1 MSNLSPNAIFWMY
14 NSVYFSFIQIFHG
27 LLVPWMLTIPWK
39 RNKRQSPKQE
49 FYVLKPKQ
57 LLPRRYLARKCQSES
72 LVCCVIGQQTLH
84 TEFNTLCSK
93 PNPTSDQVRLFS
105 LNTHGV
111 GAYLIS
117 YMQKAGDTCDISPQ
131 FFLDFP
137 QNFRLRTR
145 NQYCTQAIA

>member
-57 LLPRRYLARKCQSES
+57 LLPRRYLARKCESES

-93 PNPTSDQVRLFS
+93 PNQTSDQVRLFS
-105 LNTHGV
+105 LNTLRGV
-111 GAYLIS
+111 PDYCQFWDTTALVSPVKVLQNGVNLQQNS
-117 YMQKAGDTCDISPQ
+117 QKRS
-131 FFLDFP
+131 
-137 QNFRLRTR
+137 R
-145 NQYCTQAIA
+145 

>member
-1 MSNLSPNAIFWMY
+1 MSNISPNAIFWMY

-27 LLVPWMLTIPWK
+27 LLVPWMMTIPWK

-93 PNPTSDQVRLFS
+93 PNQTSDQVRLFP
-105 LNTHGV
+105 LNTLRGV
-111 GAYLIS
+111 PDNCQFWDTTALVS
-117 YMQKAGDTCDISPQ
+117 PVKVPQKRRKFALNSQ
-131 FFLDFP
+131 K
-137 QNFRLRTR
+137 RSR
-145 NQYCTQAIA
+145 